1 MQCVITQFV
10 EDFEQDDG
18 SETSFYDNLISK
30 MPGAADDSP
39 RITLNSF
46 RPCTLPTTILQQ
58 GQHGPNIDSL
68 ATVLASDQ
76 LITYGPDAPPPPD
89 AFQVLTEWLK
99 AAGRKFTEIG
109 DDPDGHNNPFQL
121 CSDIDHLIY
130 VTSNTHPDPGW
141 KTPAEYNQQTSEGTP
156 LHDTEP
162 RTLFTKVLSLSNF
175 NRLVKMT
182 LDQELQGHAAPDHLR
197 GECKAKAPTVQI
209 LPTSHAN
216 DPELLDNIQDTQQWS
231 DEALD

>member
-30 MPGAADDSP
+30 MPEAANCSP
-39 RITLNSF
+39 QITLSSF
-46 RPCTLPTTILQQ
+46 RPFTLPATILQQ
-58 GQHGPNIDSL
+58 GQHGPDTDSH
-68 ATVLASDQ
+68 AIVQASDK
-76 LITYGPDAPPPPD
+76 LITYGPNAPPPPD
-89 AFQVLTEWLK
+89 AFQVITEWLK
-99 AAGRKFTEIG
+99 AAGRKFAELG
-109 DDPDGHNNPFQL
+109 YNHDRHYNPFLL

-141 KTPAEYNQQTSEGTP
+141 KTPSEYSQQASEDTS

-175 NRLVKMT
+175 HRLVKMT
-182 LDQELQGHAAPDHLR
+182 LNQELQGHAAPDHLR
-197 GECKAKAPTVQI
+197 GECKAKASTVQI
-209 LPTSHAN
+209 LHTSHAN
-216 DPELLDNIQDTQQWS
+216 DPQLLGDIQDTQQWS